1 MTQDFYQDL
10 RNRVTLSALWLVCLL
25 NILFRDIHEFLR
37 PGYLEEV
44 MSGVIGGVP
53 LDQTM
58 ILISAFILQIPM
70 MMILANLV
78 LSPGAQR
85 MANLVA
91 APLIMGSIAA
101 FPPGDADDHVFA
113 AVEVLLLFAVVILSW
128 RRQLETRHSA
138 AI

>member
-1 MTQDFYQDL
+1 MPLDLYLDL
-10 RNRVTLSALWLVCLL
+10 RHRVTLSALWLICLL

-37 PGYLEEV
+37 PGYIEEV

-58 ILISAFILQIPM
+58 ILVSAFVLQVPL
-70 MMILANLV
+70 MMIMANLV
-78 LSPGAQR
+78 LSSRAQR
-85 MANLVA
+85 LANLIA

-113 AVEVLLLFAVVILSW
+113 AIEILLLFAVVILSW
-128 RRQLETRHSA
+128 RGQVETRHSA